1 MIGYF
6 KDVDAEGNED
16 YVTMTM
22 NGWDAADPAW
32 WLNLQANEAASLALP
47 GRTIAVNGRAANEG
61 EEHDRLWARWR
72 ELDHS
77 VDNYSAQ
84 RTNGTPAVIL
94 SPA

>member
-32 WLNLQANEAASLALP
+32 WLNLQ
-47 GRTIAVNGRAANEG
+47 ANEG